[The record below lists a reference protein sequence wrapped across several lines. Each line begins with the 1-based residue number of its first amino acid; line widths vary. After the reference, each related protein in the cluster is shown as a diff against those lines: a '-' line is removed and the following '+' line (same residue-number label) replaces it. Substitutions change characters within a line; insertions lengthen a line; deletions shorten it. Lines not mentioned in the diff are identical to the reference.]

1 MQAIFLFD
9 LYSDNPTTE
18 CVCGQY
24 IELEKWHYKETY
36 STFSSLCTLQHIA
49 SVIAYATPSLPAF
62 IWFDADKT
70 EFIWWKSLI
79 TFAVFW
85 NFGQEMI
92 YQVYEGFQKVMFGSN
107 LQIPGYIADDLTN
120 TTPGYGFMTD
130 SWNKKIVNRY
140 AIYNMIMANPILW
153 QQFVIR
159 VDPNSIPLL
168 NLG

>member
-9 LYSDNPTTE
+9 LYSDDPTAE
-18 CVCGQY
+18 CVRGRHT
-24 IELEKWHYKETY
+24 ELEKWHYKGIY

-62 IWFDADKT
+62 IWFDADKM
-70 EFIWWKSLI
+70 EFIWWGSLI
-79 TFAVFW
+79 TFAAFW
-85 NFGQEMI
+85 NFGQEMM
-92 YQVYEGFQKVMFGSN
+92 YRVYEGFQKVIFGSN

-120 TTPGYGFMTD
+120 TTPRYRFMTD
-130 SWNKKIVNRY
+130 SGNKKIVNKC
-140 AIYNMIMANPILW
+140 AIYDMIMADPVLW

-159 VDPNSIPLL
+159 VGPNGISLL